1 MVLGVGGGE
10 EAHVV
15 VADAHAGEMP
25 RVSEFV
31 LHGDEVADLEVEEA
45 LLAGEEALAGLRCSR
60 QHIASTW

>member
-31 LHGDEVADLEVEEA
+31 LHGDEAAELEVEET
-45 LLAGEEALAGLRCSR
+45 LVAGEGALDRLRCSR
-60 QHIASTW
+60 QHIASTS